1 LARSTRSKSLLMRA
15 LRTLGTVTVAGAWG
29 EAREGLAVDHF
40 MRSIQLAK
48 EIGNELE
55 LAKTYRAFC
64 FYAHRFNNPEI
75 RFQVIKL
82 REMAD
87 EIFTRY
93 RPRSS
98 ARSSVTPQLDL
109 LTELQALPSDPI
121 SGTIAVE
128 NRALPPEDVQ
138 LTG

>member
-1 LARSTRSKSLLMRA
+1 MRA

-40 MRSIQLAK
+40 MRAIQLAK
-48 EIGNELE
+48 EIGSELE

-87 EIFTRY
+87 QIFSRY
-93 RPRSS
+93 QPRTSG
-98 ARSSVTPQLDL
+98 RHSVTPALNLLSDL
-109 LTELQALPSDPI
+109 KDPT
-121 SGTIAVE
+121 SGSMLIGTSIVDSVRLA
-128 NRALPPEDVQ
+128 
-138 LTG
+138 G